1 MKVLIASFTAESN
14 SWNPF
19 HEKLEQFDIGYE
31 EKVLDYMFCRDVFE
45 ANGIEAIP
53 TIYAN
58 GGAAGYIEKEA
69 FMFIADQIISTVKER
84 KDELDGILMF
94 LHGASHVVDLEED
107 AGELYILER
116 IREIVG
122 YELPIAI
129 TMDPHGNVTERYT
142 QLANIIRCY
151 RQSPHWDREECHH
164 DVAELFVKLLKNPR
178 PVKPEYVRVPIL
190 VGGQRSVSADEPM
203 CWINE
208 LLDQTEQLEGI
219 MSASYHIGYS
229 HADSALCGAGV
240 IVVPESAEYQE
251 LAALKAQEIYQFVMD
266 NRDVFHFTGYALE
279 PDEAIEEAVTTDK
292 WPVFMTDAGDNATGG
307 AYAYNTLLLKMFLAR
322 EDLNNKK
329 VLFATINDPKACA
342 ELMTHAVGDRVGC
355 LLGTAIDEESRP
367 VRIEGEITAMGDLFT
382 YYAYPHKIGDTVTVK
397 LDGKDIYV
405 VVANH
410 LTAFREIQQFERAG
424 LNYRDYDIIVVKQ
437 GYLYTEE
444 LELAGRDIMALTPG
458 ITFQNVEKLE
468 FKNLLRPMYPH
479 DKEYF
484 DALKKEAVH

>member
-1 MKVLIASFTAESN
+1 MKVLIGSFTAESN

-19 HEKLEQFDIGYE
+19 YETLDQFDIGYDDV
-31 EKVLDYMFCRDVFE
+31 VLKYMFCEDVFK

-58 GGAAGYIEKEA
+58 GGANGYIEKDA
-69 FMFIADQIISTVKER
+69 FMFIANKMIDTVRER
-84 KDELDGILMF
+84 KDELDGILLF

-122 YELPIAI
+122 FDMPIAI

-178 PVKPEYVRVPIL
+178 PLKPEYVRVPIL

-208 LLDQTEQLEGI
+208 LLDKTETIEGI

-240 IVVPESAEYQE
+240 IVVPESDEYQE
-251 LAALKAQEIYQFVMD
+251 LAAQKAKEIADFAME

-279 PDEAIEEAVTTDK
+279 PDEAVEEAIITDK

-307 AYAYNTLLLKMFLAR
+307 SFAYNTLLLKMFLAR
-322 EDLNNKK
+322 ESLNNKK
-329 VLFATINDPKACA
+329 VLFATINDPKACKR
-342 ELMTHAVGDRVGC
+342 LMTQKIGDHVNFS
-355 LLGTAIDEESRP
+355 LGMAIDEESQP
-367 VRIEGEITAMGDLFT
+367 VDITGVITAMGDLNTF
-382 YYAYPHKIGDTVTVK
+382 YAYPHKIGDTVTVK
-397 LDGKDIYV
+397 IDGTEIFV

-410 LTAFREIQQFERAG
+410 LTAFREIQQFETAG
-424 LNYRDYDIIVVKQ
+424 LDYEDYDIIVVKQ

-468 FKNLLRPMYPH
+468 FKNLIRPMYPH

-484 DALKKEAVH
+484 DALNKVQV